1 MEKIFLTE
9 HIHDDAV
16 AYLKEHFEVVQGT
29 STEASEIIRQAQGC
43 AGILI
48 RSAKITAEIM
58 DAIPTLKVIAK
69 HGMGVDNI
77 DVAHATEKGVL
88 VVNAPYSNM
97 NAVAEHIVTLLLAL
111 SKRIVR
117 MDRLTREGQ
126 FTQRNTYKTTE
137 LKNATVGIIGMGKIS
152 RLVVKKLSG
161 FDMNIIASDPFVKQE
176 DVGELPVTMVSSEE
190 VYRTADFV
198 IVHTSLFPSTFHLVG
213 AEQFQMMK
221 PTAYIINAARGPI
234 IDEAAMIEA
243 LKTGGIAGAG
253 LDVFEQEPPAPDNP
267 LFKMDNV
274 IVSPHNA
281 ALSDGALRAMAMD
294 SALGITEYL
303 TGNKHNYIH
312 KSYRSIPDHL
322 SHYKILPGNA
332 SARPGT
338 CLCYKRKGIPGKTP
352 RCRNTFYTCLFIV
365 FPAVRSL
372 FKRIFNL
379 HNTCH
384 SFDGERLP

>member
-43 AGILI
+43 AGILL

-58 DAIPTLKVIAK
+58 DAIPTLIVIAK
-69 HGMGVDNI
+69 HGMGVDTI
-77 DVAHATEKGVL
+77 DVAHASEKGVL
-88 VVNAPYSNM
+88 VVNAPISDSHS
-97 NAVAEHIVTLLLAL
+97 VAEHIVTLLLAL

-161 FDMNIIASDPFVKQE
+161 FEMRIIASDPFVKQE

-198 IVHTSLFPSTFHLVG
+198 IVHMSLFPSTFHLVG

-243 LKTGGIAGAG
+243 QKTGAIAGAG
-253 LDVFEQEPPAPDNP
+253 LDVFEQEPPVPDNP
-267 LFKMDNV
+267 LNKMDNV

-303 TGNKHNYIH
+303 TG
-312 KSYRSIPDHL
+312 
-322 SHYKILPGNA
+322 
-332 SARPGT
+332 
-338 CLCYKRKGIPGKTP
+338 
-352 RCRNTFYTCLFIV
+352 
-365 FPAVRSL
+365 
-372 FKRIFNL
+372 
-379 HNTCH
+379 
-384 SFDGERLP
+384 

>member
-1 MEKIFLTE
+1 MEKVFLTE

-16 AYLKEHFEVVQGT
+16 AYLKERFQVVQGT
-29 STEASEIIRQAQGC
+29 STETAEIIRQAQGC

-48 RSAKITAEIM
+48 RSAKITAEVM
-58 DAIPTLKVIAK
+58 DTVPTLKVIAK

-77 DVAHATEKGVL
+77 DVAHATEKGIQ

-117 MDRLTREGQ
+117 MDKLTRQGQ

-137 LKNATVGIIGMGKIS
+137 LKDATVGIIGLGKIS

-161 FDMNIIASDPFVKQE
+161 FEMHIIASDPFVKQK
-176 DVGELPVTMVSSEE
+176 DVGDLPVTMVSADE

-213 AEQFQMMK
+213 AQQFRMMK
-221 PTAYIINAARGPI
+221 PTAYLINAARGPI
-234 IDEAAMIEA
+234 IDEAALVNA
-243 LKTGGIAGAG
+243 LDAGEIAGAG
-253 LDVFEQEPPAPDNP
+253 LDVFEQEPPAQDNP
-267 LFKMDNV
+267 LFAMDNV

-303 TGNKHNYIH
+303 TGKPVTYPVN
-312 KSYRSIPDHL
+312 R
-322 SHYKILPGNA
+322 
-332 SARPGT
+332 
-338 CLCYKRKGIPGKTP
+338 
-352 RCRNTFYTCLFIV
+352 
-365 FPAVRSL
+365 AVL
-372 FKRIFNL
+372 
-379 HNTCH
+379 
-384 SFDGERLP
+384 ER

>member
-1 MEKIFLTE
+1 MEKVFLTE

-16 AYLKEHFEVVQGT
+16 AYLKERFQVVQGT
-29 STEASEIIRQAQGC
+29 STETAEIIRQAQGC

-58 DAIPTLKVIAK
+58 DAIPTLKIIAK

-77 DVAHATEKGVL
+77 DVAHATEKGIQ

-117 MDRLTREGQ
+117 MDKLTRQGQ
-126 FTQRNTYKTTE
+126 FAQRNTYKTTE
-137 LKNATVGIIGMGKIS
+137 LKDATVGIIGLGKIS

-161 FDMNIIASDPFVKQE
+161 FEMHIIASDPFVKQK
-176 DVGELPVTMVSSEE
+176 DVGNLPVTMVSADE

-213 AEQFQMMK
+213 AQQFRMMK
-221 PTAYIINAARGPI
+221 PTAYLINAARGPI
-234 IDEAAMIEA
+234 IDEAALVKA
-243 LKTGGIAGAG
+243 LDAGEIAGAG
-253 LDVFEQEPPAPDNP
+253 LDVFEQEPPAQDNP
-267 LFKMDNV
+267 LFAMDNV

-303 TGNKHNYIH
+303 TGKPVTYPVN
-312 KSYRSIPDHL
+312 R
-322 SHYKILPGNA
+322 
-332 SARPGT
+332 
-338 CLCYKRKGIPGKTP
+338 
-352 RCRNTFYTCLFIV
+352 
-365 FPAVRSL
+365 AVL
-372 FKRIFNL
+372 
-379 HNTCH
+379 
-384 SFDGERLP
+384 ER

>member
-1 MEKIFLTE
+1 MEKVFLTE
-9 HIHDDAV
+9 QIHDDAV
-16 AYLKEHFEVVQGT
+16 AYLKEHFQVVQGT
-29 STEASEIIRQAQGC
+29 STETAEIIRQAQGC

-48 RSAKITAEIM
+48 RSAKITAEVM

-77 DVAHATEKGVL
+77 DVTHATEKGIQ

-117 MDRLTREGQ
+117 MDKLTRQGQ

-137 LKNATVGIIGMGKIS
+137 LKDATAGIIGLGKIS

-161 FDMNIIASDPFVKQE
+161 FEMHIIASDPFVKQK
-176 DVGELPVTMVSSEE
+176 DVGDLPVTMVSADE

-198 IVHTSLFPSTFHLVG
+198 IVHTSLLPSTFHLVG
-213 AEQFQMMK
+213 AQQFRMMK
-221 PTAYIINAARGPI
+221 PTAYLINAARGPI
-234 IDEAAMIEA
+234 IDEAALVEA
-243 LKTGGIAGAG
+243 LDAGEIAGAG
-253 LDVFEQEPPAPDNP
+253 LDVFEQEPPAQDNP
-267 LFKMDNV
+267 LFAMDNV

-303 TGNKHNYIH
+303 TGKPVTYPVN
-312 KSYRSIPDHL
+312 RA
-322 SHYKILPGNA
+322 IL
-332 SARPGT
+332 
-338 CLCYKRKGIPGKTP
+338 
-352 RCRNTFYTCLFIV
+352 
-365 FPAVRSL
+365 
-372 FKRIFNL
+372 
-379 HNTCH
+379 
-384 SFDGERLP
+384 ER

>member
-77 DVAHATEKGVL
+77 DVAHATEKGIL

-111 SKRIVR
+111 SKRLVR

-126 FTQRNTYKTTE
+126 FAQRNTYKTTE

-161 FDMNIIASDPFVKQE
+161 FEMRIIASDPFVKQE

-198 IVHTSLFPSTFHLVG
+198 IVHTSLFPSTFHLVS

-243 LKTGGIAGAG
+243 LKTGGIVGAG

-303 TGNKHNYIH
+303 TGRTV
-312 KSYRSIPDHL
+312 SYPVNREVL
-322 SHYKILPGNA
+322 EK
-332 SARPGT
+332 
-338 CLCYKRKGIPGKTP
+338 
-352 RCRNTFYTCLFIV
+352 
-365 FPAVRSL
+365 
-372 FKRIFNL
+372 
-379 HNTCH
+379 
-384 SFDGERLP
+384 

>member
-58 DAIPTLKVIAK
+58 DAVPALKVIAK
-69 HGMGVDNI
+69 HGMGVENI
-77 DVAHATEKGVL
+77 DVAHATEKGIL

-126 FTQRNTYKTTE
+126 FAQRNTYKTTE

-213 AEQFQMMK
+213 AEQLQMMK

-303 TGNKHNYIH
+303 TG
-312 KSYRSIPDHL
+312 KSVSFPVNPE
-322 SHYKILPGNA
+322 ILD
-332 SARPGT
+332 
-338 CLCYKRKGIPGKTP
+338 K
-352 RCRNTFYTCLFIV
+352 
-365 FPAVRSL
+365 
-372 FKRIFNL
+372 
-379 HNTCH
+379 
-384 SFDGERLP
+384 